1 MILCSLKN
9 IFVLQFLS
17 ILCINIHIN
26 MRFMCI
32 CLSAYDFNL
41 FIQCFE
47 WIFQSHSH
55 RDGSHYFFFFWN
67 KDQIIRIRCKFPKH
81 FNPKKKN
88 PLNLARLKVNLKHA
102 KISVWPNHIAEH
114 SCMAINQSSDLK
126 LLKVLECYK
135 YTCIFVAYPELNSLF
150 LYFNEMK
157 LKWEFQQTRKWLAF

>member
-1 MILCSLKN
+1 MYCSFFLFCVSIFTLTCDLCVFVYRLTIL
-9 IFVLQFLS
+9 IFSSNVLSESF
-17 ILCINIHIN
+17 NHIRTE
-26 MRFMCI
+26 MDPI
-32 CLSAYDFNL
+32 
-41 FIQCFE
+41 I
-47 WIFQSHSH
+47 
-55 RDGSHYFFFFWN
+55 FFFFWN

-157 LKWEFQQTRKWLAF
+157 LKWEFQQTRKWIAF